1 MKKTYLWAILIL
13 LAASLACNLPFFSS
27 SADESPDDLAASLPE
42 EVDVEIAD
50 ASLLEPVPMSGAQRQ
65 LLLAKGSP
73 NRFTL
78 MFSDGMRE
86 ETWYYDHL
94 GYEVTFRNGEIFTED
109 NSADPVDAVD
119 FVTIYYPW
127 QFNAEMGLGGLLQV
141 AEVDTFAMESLED
154 AFQEDV
160 SLVYLKGL
168 DAGLRGEDL
177 LFVRTIP
184 VGEGARTFDIPV
196 SQPTSQS
203 APDDGLNL
211 TASEA
216 AHLGAHS
223 YSVYCLYSDGLDDEY
238 SDDKVWEFTDEGLL
252 VDNSYTLPKISEN
265 FYGHDDEEGGYYV
278 NFHEGDV
285 TITGGFLEEDDSGHM
300 VQIDFTCVL
309 TPVD

>member
-13 LAASLACNLPFFSS
+13 VAASLACNLPFVSS
-27 SADESPDDLAASLPE
+27 SDDSPEDLAASLPDSY
-42 EVDVEIAD
+42 EVAVAD
-50 ASLLEPVPMSGAQRQ
+50 ASLLEPVALSGAQRQ
-65 LLLAKGSP
+65 MLLAKGSP

-94 GYEVTFRNGEIFTED
+94 GYEVTFRNGEIFTD
-109 NSADPVDAVD
+109 DDSAEPVDAVD

-141 AEVDTFAMESLED
+141 TEVNTFAMESLED

-168 DAGLRGEDL
+168 DVGLRGEDL

-196 SQPTSQS
+196 SQPTSEPATD
-203 APDDGLNL
+203 APGDL

-216 AHLGAHS
+216 IHQGTHS
-223 YSVYCLYSDGLDDEY
+223 YEVYCLYSDGLEDEY
-238 SDDKVWEFTDEGLL
+238 SDEKMWEFTDEGLL
-252 VDNSYTLPKISEN
+252 IDDSYTLPKIRDD
-265 FYGHDDEEGGYYV
+265 FYGLDDEEGGYYV
-278 NFHEGDV
+278 NFQAGSV
-285 TITGGFLEEDDSGHM
+285 TISGGFLEEDDAGNM

-309 TPVD
+309 TPTD

>member
-1 MKKTYLWAILIL
+1 MKKTYIWAILML
-13 LAASLACNLPFFSS
+13 VAASLACNLPFVSS
-27 SADESPDDLAASLPE
+27 SPDESPDDLAASLPDE
-42 EVDVEIAD
+42 IDVEISD
-50 ASLLEPVPMSGAQRQ
+50 VSLLEPVALSGAQRQ
-65 LLLAKGSP
+65 MLLAKGSP

-94 GYEVTFRNGEIFTED
+94 GYEVTFRNGEIFMDD
-109 NSADPVDAVD
+109 NSAEPVDAVD

-127 QFNAEMGLGGLLQV
+127 QFNAEMGLSGLLRV
-141 AEVDTFAMESLED
+141 TEVDTFAMESLED

-168 DAGLRGEDL
+168 DVGLRGEDL

-196 SQPTSQS
+196 SQPT
-203 APDDGLNL
+203 AKPATDDADNL

-216 AHLGAHS
+216 VHQGTHS
-223 YSVYCLYSDGLDDEY
+223 YDVYCLYSDGVEDEY
-238 SDDKVWEFTDEGLL
+238 SDEKRWEFTDEGLL
-252 VDNSYTLPKISEN
+252 IDDSYALPKIRDN
-265 FYGHDDEEGGYYV
+265 FYGIDDDEGGYYV

-285 TITGGFLEEDDSGHM
+285 TITGGLLEEDGSGNM

-309 TPVD
+309 TPAE

>member
-1 MKKTYLWAILIL
+1 
-13 LAASLACNLPFFSS
+13 LP
-27 SADESPDDLAASLPE
+27 DEF
-42 EVDVEIAD
+42 DVEIAD
-50 ASLLEPVPMSGAQRQ
+50 ASLLEPVALSGAQRQ
-65 LLLAKGSP
+65 MVLAKGSP

-94 GYEVTFRNGEIFTED
+94 GYEVTFRNGEIFTD
-109 NSADPVDAVD
+109 DSSAEPVDAVD

-141 AEVDTFAMESLED
+141 TEVDTFAMESLED

-168 DAGLRGEDL
+168 DVGLRGEEL

-196 SQPTSQS
+196 SQPTSQP
-203 APDDGLNL
+203 AQDDVINL

-216 AHLGAHS
+216 AHEGTHS
-223 YSVYCLYSDGLDDEY
+223 YEVYCLYSDGLEDEY
-238 SDDKVWEFTDEGLL
+238 SDEKIWEFTDEGLL
-252 VDNSYTLPKISEN
+252 IDDSYTLPKIRDD
-265 FYGHDDEEGGYYV
+265 FYGFDDEEGGYYV
-278 NFHEGDV
+278 NFQEGGV
-285 TITGGFLEEDDSGHM
+285 TITGGFLEEDDSGNM

-309 TPVD
+309 TPVE